1 MTNSA
6 KLPADMDN
14 SAELMLEAL
23 GGVEGVRTLIEN
35 RQSMFVEF
43 WAAYS
48 SLLEQH
54 PDKWVAWGKEGVVG
68 VSDSQDGLLSE
79 IGSKNIAAKD
89 VMVEFLD
96 TDLKVISFDSWR
108 V

>member
-1 MTNSA
+1 MA
-6 KLPADMDN
+6 HAAELPADMDN
-14 SAELMLEAL
+14 SAELIIEAL
-23 GGVEGVRTLIEN
+23 GGAKGIRTLLED

-43 WAAYS
+43 CAAYS

-68 VSDSQDGLLSE
+68 VSDSQDGLLGE
-79 IGSKNIAAKD
+79 IRSNNIAAKD

-96 TDLKVISFDSWR
+96 TDPKGYIL
-108 V
+108 

>member
-6 KLPADMDN
+6 KLDADMGN
-14 SAELMLEAL
+14 SADSMIEAM
-23 GGVEGVRTLIEN
+23 GGAKGIRTLIED

-54 PDKWVAWGKEGVVG
+54 PDKWVAWGKEGVIDIA
-68 VSDSQDGLLSE
+68 DSRDELLRGMRSR
-79 IGSKNIAAKD
+79 NLTAND

-96 TDLKVISFDSWR
+96 TDPKGYIL
-108 V
+108 